1 MIAASMLCHFSSSTN
16 LSFEAMYRITELVDR
31 VGSIPK
37 IPAYV
42 TGARLVAE
50 MRADK
55 KSREGKIRYVLPEK
69 IGHVRT
75 GVEMPDWLV
84 SCVLPDP
91 KKSIRKP

>member
-1 MIAASMLCHFSSSTN
+1 
-16 LSFEAMYRITELVDR
+16 
-31 VGSIPK
+31 
-37 IPAYV
+37 
-42 TGARLVAE
+42 